1 MWRPREPEKRYCPYV
16 AGGGVRN
23 RNDSSVRSHDHSRA
37 REDGPPTVGKRS
49 LLETTFGV
57 PAVQRREPDSGSAR
71 DSHRETPEPGVGKE
85 SLIERTFGGP
95 RTRYETASPAVAGGG
110 RHEMAR
116 ARAASPDA
124 QHVAAAQGI
133 ATPSLP
139 LPHADRIQAS
149 FGAEHDVASIK
160 AHVDPVSTRTMGA
173 DAYAA
178 GDHVV
183 FASEPSVALAAHEAA
198 HVVQQAQGVNLKGGI
213 GDAGDE
219 YEERADAVA
228 DRVEAGR
235 SATDLLGPPTKVHSR
250 ASSALQKKPTGG
262 SNRAA
267 GDAAHATRSTNE
279 QLVGDLLQAIDQS
292 ARTGLGLLAGSS
304 PDLEGANRS
313 AAQLAARIEH
323 LISIISVPGD
333 VGARLAAFKHDADI
347 ALGRAEEFAR
357 ELAKAGGTD
366 GPIKNALGHA
376 STELAAKAH
385 WSWKP
390 TGLGASKVGHGLL
403 RKEGMRIGTGT
414 LAMVAYRARHAAG
427 AKEPAAVKA
436 AAQACQQD
444 LANAYR
450 ELSLAVTDHPELRK
464 SLIEDVLN
472 VGDALAALESA
483 AYRLGAGEDG
493 AVNSMRD
500 SETALRGMVGLPTPR
515 PFWDSAVPTLNA
527 IIAVINEWHVVDRSK
542 GVARPVWHPSQH
554 PEVPARYRPLLDEWF
569 LITHGSV
576 KQPKG
581 PKIEIRGAMLAT
593 HIDRALADTMALI
606 NLIQKEADPSTLSIL
621 DDFYPKVAQFRH
633 RATEEVVDDAVEAK
647 AKDPLEHGAS
657 PIDQL
662 SQEHQLK
669 LASMRLMTVARALT
683 SSAQRLT
690 SAGKNEAKIA
700 IEAFKKE
707 FQGAEVPPGLQQRL
721 ESATS
726 LADVANHISGLA
738 NGIQAVLNVADP
750 EQRKRLFHAEFEKY
764 GITGGTA
771 EILKT
776 LGGLAQGGVT
786 AYGIAGYSL
795 LRARGFQVEAS
806 KLFAGA
812 SKMLSN
818 LSTAVN
824 VLNVVHGTLMLIEGE
839 TTGEKVSG
847 AVEAAWGTLGIVGR
861 FAPRLARFTGPLSAA
876 VLIGWTTLSWIG
888 EQAMGALYGL
898 IRWGLNMAYDD
909 MKTHAQEVHGEATRL
924 TVMLEMG
931 SSFTDPDQI
940 AELHKRVIAFTHMLA
955 SSIRSYVERSQV
967 PGRNQDPGTW
977 NAFRT
982 RFKPL
987 VNVKLDT
994 EFDVLLAAEQF
1005 LEIVVSCFENAG
1017 QVLEESVQ
1025 QSLDEQ

>member
-1 MWRPREPEKRYCPYV
+1 MEATY
-16 AGGGVRN
+16 
-23 RNDSSVRSHDHSRA
+23 
-37 REDGPPTVGKRS
+37 
-49 LLETTFGV
+49 GV
-57 PAVQRREPDSGSAR
+57 PAVQRREADSGPGR
-71 DSHRETPEPGVGKE
+71 DSHGETLEPRVGKQ
-85 SLIERTFGGP
+85 SLLERTFGGS
-95 RTRYETASPAVAGGG
+95 RTAYEIASPAVASGDGQATAP
-110 RHEMAR
+110 AR
-116 ARAASPDA
+116 ATSPDA
-124 QHVAAAQGI
+124 ERMAAAQGI
-133 ATPSLP
+133 ATPSRP
-139 LPHADRIQAS
+139 LPHADLIQAS
-149 FGAEHDVASIK
+149 FGAEHDVSSIK
-160 AHVDPVSTRTMGA
+160 AHIDLLSTRTMQA
-173 DAYAA
+173 EAYAA
-178 GDHVV
+178 GNHVV
-183 FASEPSVALAAHEAA
+183 FASEPCVALAAHEGA
-198 HVVQQAQGVNLKGGI
+198 HVMQQAQGVNLKGGV

-219 YEERADAVA
+219 YERRADAVA
-228 DRVEAGR
+228 DRVEAGQ
-235 SATDLLGPPTKVHSR
+235 SATDLLGPGTKVNPST
-250 ASSALQKKPTGG
+250 SPALQKKPRGG
-262 SNRAA
+262 GDSGRDSAI

-292 ARTGLGLLAGSS
+292 ARTGLGFLSGPS

-333 VGARLAAFKHDADI
+333 VGARLATFKHDADI
-347 ALGRAEEFAR
+347 ALGRAEQLAR
-357 ELAKAGGTD
+357 ELAQAGGTYE
-366 GPIKNALGHA
+366 PIKNALGHA
-376 STELAAKAH
+376 STEVAAKAH

-390 TGLGASKVGHGLL
+390 TGLGAPKVGHGLV
-403 RKEGMRIGTGT
+403 RKEGIRIGTGT
-414 LAMVAYRARHAAG
+414 LAMVTHRARHVAG
-427 AKEPAAVKA
+427 AKEPSVVKT

-444 LANAYR
+444 LANAHR
-450 ELSLAVTDHPELRK
+450 EFSLAATDHPELRR
-464 SLIEDVLN
+464 SAIEDVVN
-472 VGDALAALESA
+472 VGDALAVLESA
-483 AYRLGAGEDG
+483 AYRLGAGEDS

-500 SETALRGMVGLPTPR
+500 SETALRGVVGLPTPR

-527 IIAVINEWHVVDRSK
+527 IIEVINEWHVVDRSK

-569 LITHGSV
+569 LITHGAV

-581 PKIEIRGAMLAT
+581 PKVEIRGAMLAT
-593 HIDRALADTMALI
+593 HIDHAIADTMALI
-606 NLIQKEADPSTLSIL
+606 NVIEKDADPSTLGIL
-621 DDFYPKVAQFRH
+621 DDFYPKVAEFRH
-633 RATEEVVDDAVEAK
+633 RATEEVVSDAVDAK

-690 SAGKNEAKIA
+690 SAGKNEAKLA

-750 EQRKRLFHAEFEKY
+750 DQRKRLFHTEFEKY
-764 GITGGTA
+764 GVTGGTT

-776 LGGLAQGGVT
+776 LGGLAQGGAA

-812 SKMLSN
+812 SKTLSN

-861 FAPRLARFTGPLSAA
+861 FVPRLARFTGPLSAA
-876 VLIGWTTLSWIG
+876 VLIGWTTISWIG
-888 EQAMGALYGL
+888 EKAMGALYGMIQL
-898 IRWGLNMAYDD
+898 GLNMAYDD

-924 TVMLEMG
+924 AVMLEMG
-931 SSFTDPDQI
+931 GSFTDPEQI
-940 AELHKRVIAFTHMLA
+940 AELHKRVVTFTHILA
-955 SSIRSYVERSQV
+955 SSIRSYVARSQV
-967 PGRNQDPGTW
+967 PGRDQEPGTW
-977 NAFRT
+977 KAFRT

-987 VNVKLDT
+987 VDVKLDT

-1025 QSLDEQ
+1025 QSLEEHGEANKNRF